1 MKFVQWKIMRI
12 MMDFEAVI
20 EIPKGSFFKYE
31 QNKDTGVLKVDRVLS
46 LPCPYN
52 YGYIK
57 NLPIQADGDPLD
69 VFVITAEPLETLSEV
84 KLKVWGI
91 LLCEDN
97 GVEDNKV
104 IAMVEGDHFR
114 DYDYFRTIKF
124 YLEHYKEGFVIKE
137 YKIFNDDIL
146 FKNFVEKV

>member
-1 MKFVQWKIMRI
+1 MEFVAK
-12 MMDFEAVI
+12 I

-31 QNKDTGVLKVDRVLS
+31 QDKESGVLKVDRVLS

-52 YGYIK
+52 YGYLK
-57 NLPIQADGDPLD
+57 NSVISADGDPLD
-69 VFVITAEPLETLSEV
+69 VFVITAEPLEPLSEV
-84 KLKVWGI
+84 KLKIWGL

-104 IAMVEGDHFR
+104 IAMVDGDFFR

-124 YLEHYKEGFVIKE
+124 YLEHYKTGFVIKE
-137 YKIFNDDIL
+137 YKIFNEDL
-146 FKNFVEKV
+146 MFKNYIEGNREGM